1 MIVCIQFSE
10 QFEADIF
17 LRWMD
22 ENVGRFNE
30 DWYSMTVIG
39 SNISIKVTDPQK
51 ATLVALRWGLK

>member
-1 MIVCIQFSE
+1 
-10 QFEADIF
+10 
-17 LRWMD
+17 MD